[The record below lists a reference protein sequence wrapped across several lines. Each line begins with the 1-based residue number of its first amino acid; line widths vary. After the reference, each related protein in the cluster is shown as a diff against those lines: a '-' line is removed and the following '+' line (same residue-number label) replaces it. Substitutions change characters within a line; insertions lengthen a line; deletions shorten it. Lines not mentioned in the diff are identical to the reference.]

1 MGLDRE
7 GRTIDLHPNTKRL
20 DWNARMKIATG
31 EARGLA
37 YLHDQMNPPVIAL
50 LETTLM
56 CSSLGA
62 HYKEKSNWY
71 IFGITHVPRLEY
83 WHVALRLQKLGY
95 TSGCSA
101 GDTVF
106 YIICC
111 EQSAGNDAFQSGKYI
126 EAVDHYTNAIM
137 RSIESRPIATFCLLR
152 RSQAH
157 EIFLETLLIALQIAL
172 FHSSYCGTTQTDY
185 EHAYLDLKRL
195 ISIREKRSEKKNVK
209 ELEFFRQHLSTLERI
224 INEGIPMD
232 LYKILGL
239 KGSESDIEFK
249 KAYDKAA
256 RSPDE
261 ARKFLAISESGGD
274 GHIWKEIKKTIHMDP
289 YKLFEKIGEAYAVLS
304 VSNKF

>member
-1 MGLDRE
+1 
-7 GRTIDLHPNTKRL
+7 
-20 DWNARMKIATG
+20 
-31 EARGLA
+31 
-37 YLHDQMNPPVIAL
+37 
-50 LETTLM
+50 
-56 CSSLGA
+56 
-62 HYKEKSNWY
+62 
-71 IFGITHVPRLEY
+71 
-83 WHVALRLQKLGY
+83 
-95 TSGCSA
+95 
-101 GDTVF
+101 
-106 YIICC
+106 
-111 EQSAGNDAFQSGKYI
+111 SAGNDAFQSGKYI

-157 EIFLETLLIALQIAL
+157 EILGNIIDAIADCNLAIALN
-172 FHSSYCGTTQTDY
+172 GDY
-185 EHAYLDLKRL
+185 TKRL

-261 ARKFLAISESGGD
+261 I
-274 GHIWKEIKKTIHMDP
+274 
-289 YKLFEKIGEAYAVLS
+289 
-304 VSNKF
+304 